1 MPKRA
6 SKLMPVDLLSLP
18 PKAKRQ
24 DFPSIKQW
32 GIFFVLL
39 SVVIYISHRLL
50 VSQSLIEKIPEFNLL
65 IFTLIIWLGLYS
77 VRYMFF
83 LFNKWAA
90 DGWDTQ
96 RQIDKDK
103 RISIG
108 QRKVTLLAQA
118 MILPHIT
125 NCKDLS
131 TQIITS
137 KTSLLPPNLI
147 NGKASYCAQ
156 FIDSNTS
163 DVERV
168 INRIKAL
175 ISEPSMLTA
184 IKCLSNNVSLNIL
197 VSIGESIILNE
208 SDTKQ
213 INQEVSQLLERP
225 FSINYKE
232 HIPISIVDNWL
243 DKIYDFEYL
252 LTINLHLIKQPID
265 KYTEVS
271 VAHLLSSP
279 KKTLNKYI
287 AFIHRP
293 ESIPQ
298 HKHNTLELSKSID
311 NALLWGNVGLT
322 KVKSIFLN
330 AFSISNLD
338 NTRTEVL
345 FTESG
350 RKIPLYS
357 IDNIIGCTQHAS
369 PWVNL
374 YISTSCLI
382 KTEAA
387 QLAITHQNNEIFVW
401 TVTPPIGI

>member
-1 MPKRA
+1 M
-6 SKLMPVDLLSLP
+6 
-18 PKAKRQ
+18 
-24 DFPSIKQW
+24 
-32 GIFFVLL
+32 
-39 SVVIYISHRLL
+39 
-50 VSQSLIEKIPEFNLL
+50 LIEKIPEFNLL
-65 IFTLIIWLGLYS
+65 IFTIIIWLGLYS
-77 VRYMFF
+77 VRYIFF

-108 QRKVTLLAQA
+108 QRRVTLLAQA

-137 KTSLLPPNLI
+137 KISLLPPNLV

-156 FIDSNTS
+156 FIDSNAS

-175 ISEPSMLTA
+175 VSEPSMLTA
-184 IKCLSNNVSLNIL
+184 IKYLSDNVSLNIL
-197 VSIGESIILNE
+197 VSIGESIILSEN
-208 SDTKQ
+208 DTKQ
-213 INQEVSQLLERP
+213 INQEISQLLERP
-225 FSINYKE
+225 FSINYKKY
-232 HIPISIVDNWL
+232 IPISIIDNWL
-243 DKIYDFEYL
+243 DKADDFEYL
-252 LTINLHLIKQPID
+252 LTINLYQIKQPID

-279 KKTLNKYI
+279 KKTQKKYI

-293 ESIPQ
+293 ESISQ
-298 HKHNTLELSKSID
+298 YKDNTLDLNKSIN
-311 NALLWGNVGLT
+311 NALLWGNVEIT

-330 AFSISNLD
+330 TFSISNLD
-338 NTRTEVL
+338 DTRKEVL

-350 RKIPLYS
+350 GKIPLYS
-357 IDNIIGCTQHAS
+357 IDNIIGCTQHVS

-387 QLAITHQNNEIFVW
+387 QLAITRQNNEIFVW

>member
-1 MPKRA
+1 M
-6 SKLMPVDLLSLP
+6 
-18 PKAKRQ
+18 
-24 DFPSIKQW
+24 
-32 GIFFVLL
+32 GHFFVLL
-39 SVVIYISHRLL
+39 SLVIYISHGFL
-50 VSQSLIEKIPEFNLL
+50 VSQLLIEKIPEFNLL
-65 IFTLIIWLGLYS
+65 IFTIIIWLGLYS
-77 VRYMFF
+77 VRYIFF

-108 QRKVTLLAQA
+108 QRRVTLLAQA

-137 KTSLLPPNLI
+137 KISLLPPNLV

-156 FIDSNTS
+156 FIDSNAS

-175 ISEPSMLTA
+175 VSEPSMLTA
-184 IKCLSNNVSLNIL
+184 IKYLSDNVSLNIL
-197 VSIGESIILNE
+197 VSIGESIILSEN
-208 SDTKQ
+208 DTKQ
-213 INQEVSQLLERP
+213 INQEISQLLERP
-225 FSINYKE
+225 FSINYKKY
-232 HIPISIVDNWL
+232 IPISIIDNWL
-243 DKIYDFEYL
+243 DKADDFEYL
-252 LTINLHLIKQPID
+252 LTINLYQIKQPID

-279 KKTLNKYI
+279 KKTQKKYI

-293 ESIPQ
+293 ESISQ
-298 HKHNTLELSKSID
+298 YKDNTLDLNKSIN
-311 NALLWGNVGLT
+311 NALLWGNVEIT

-330 AFSISNLD
+330 TFSISNLD
-338 NTRTEVL
+338 DTRKEVL

-350 RKIPLYS
+350 GKIPLYS
-357 IDNIIGCTQHAS
+357 IDNIIGCTQHVS

-387 QLAITHQNNEIFVW
+387 QLAITRQNNEIFVW

>member
-1 MPKRA
+1 
-6 SKLMPVDLLSLP
+6 MPVDLLSLP

-24 DFPSIKQW
+24 DFPSIKRW
-32 GIFFVLL
+32 SIFFVLL
-39 SVVIYISHRLL
+39 SVVIYISHRFL

-65 IFTLIIWLGLYS
+65 IFTIIIWLGLYS
-77 VRYMFF
+77 VRYIFF

-168 INRIKAL
+168 INRIKTL

-184 IKCLSNNVSLNIL
+184 IKCISNNVSLNIL

-208 SDTKQ
+208 NDTKQ
-213 INQEVSQLLERP
+213 INQEISQLLERP
-225 FSINYKE
+225 FSIN
-232 HIPISIVDNWL
+232 
-243 DKIYDFEYL
+243 
-252 LTINLHLIKQPID
+252 
-265 KYTEVS
+265 
-271 VAHLLSSP
+271 
-279 KKTLNKYI
+279 
-287 AFIHRP
+287 
-293 ESIPQ
+293 
-298 HKHNTLELSKSID
+298 
-311 NALLWGNVGLT
+311 
-322 KVKSIFLN
+322 
-330 AFSISNLD
+330 
-338 NTRTEVL
+338 
-345 FTESG
+345 
-350 RKIPLYS
+350 
-357 IDNIIGCTQHAS
+357 
-369 PWVNL
+369 
-374 YISTSCLI
+374 
-382 KTEAA
+382 
-387 QLAITHQNNEIFVW
+387 
-401 TVTPPIGI
+401 

>member
-1 MPKRA
+1 
-6 SKLMPVDLLSLP
+6 MPVDLLSLP

-24 DFPSIKQW
+24 DFPSIKRW

-39 SVVIYISHRLL
+39 SLVIYISHGFL
-50 VSQSLIEKIPEFNLL
+50 VSQLLIEKIPEFNLL
-65 IFTLIIWLGLYS
+65 IFTIIIWLGLYS
-77 VRYMFF
+77 VRYIFF

-108 QRKVTLLAQA
+108 QRRVTLLAQA

-137 KTSLLPPNLI
+137 KISLLPPNLV

-156 FIDSNTS
+156 FIDSNAS

-175 ISEPSMLTA
+175 VSEPSMLTA
-184 IKCLSNNVSLNIL
+184 IKYLSDNVSLNIL
-197 VSIGESIILNE
+197 VSIGESIILSEN
-208 SDTKQ
+208 DTKQ
-213 INQEVSQLLERP
+213 INQEISQLLERP
-225 FSINYKE
+225 FSINYKKY
-232 HIPISIVDNWL
+232 IPISIIDNWL
-243 DKIYDFEYL
+243 DKADDFEYL
-252 LTINLHLIKQPID
+252 LTINLYQIKQPID

-279 KKTLNKYI
+279 KKTQKKYI

-293 ESIPQ
+293 ESISQ
-298 HKHNTLELSKSID
+298 YKDNTLDLNKSIN
-311 NALLWGNVGLT
+311 NALLWGNVEIT

-330 AFSISNLD
+330 TFSISNLD
-338 NTRTEVL
+338 DTRKEVL

-350 RKIPLYS
+350 GKIPLYS
-357 IDNIIGCTQHAS
+357 IDNIIGCTQHVS

-387 QLAITHQNNEIFVW
+387 QLAITRQNNEIFVW

>member
-1 MPKRA
+1 
-6 SKLMPVDLLSLP
+6 MPVDLLSLP

-24 DFPSIKQW
+24 NFPSIKRW
-32 GIFFVLL
+32 SIFFVLL
-39 SVVIYISHRLL
+39 SVVIYISHRFL

-65 IFTLIIWLGLYS
+65 IFTIIIWLGLYF
-77 VRYMFF
+77 VRYIFF

-108 QRKVTLLAQA
+108 QRKITLLAQA

-125 NCKDLS
+125 SCKDLS

-137 KTSLLPPNLI
+137 KTSLLPPNLV

-168 INRIKAL
+168 INRIKSL
-175 ISEPSMLTA
+175 ISEPSILTA
-184 IKCLSNNVSLNIL
+184 IKCLSNNASLNIL
-197 VSIGESIILNE
+197 VSIGESIILSENDIKE
-208 SDTKQ
+208 
-213 INQEVSQLLERP
+213 INQEISQLLERP
-225 FSINYKE
+225 FRINYKK
-232 HIPISIVDNWL
+232 HIPISIIDNWL
-243 DKIYDFEYL
+243 DKVDDFEYL
-252 LTINLHLIKQPID
+252 LTINLYLIKQPID

-279 KKTLNKYI
+279 KQTQKKHI

-293 ESIPQ
+293 ESISQ
-298 HKHNTLELSKSID
+298 YKYNMLDLNKSID
-311 NALLWGNVGLT
+311 NALLWGNLEIT

-330 AFSISNLD
+330 TFSINNLD
-338 NTRTEVL
+338 DTRTEVL

-350 RKIPLYS
+350 GKIPLHS
-357 IDNIIGCTQHAS
+357 IDNIIGCTQHVS

-374 YISTSCLI
+374 YITTSCLI

-387 QLAITHQNNEIFVW
+387 QLAITRQNNEIFVW
-401 TVTPPIGI
+401 TVTPPIEI